1 MDSRG
6 LEPTVEILGGF
17 LVLNHAVTKA
27 LNLDRAGDVVLR
39 PQFTPEELEVCEM
52 TIRWDHAIV
61 STLFTMVLWYGLE
74 LETEVHEV
82 FSMTEN
88 GEGPI

>member
-17 LVLNHAVTKA
+17 LVLNHVITKA

-52 TIRWDHAIV
+52 TIR
-61 STLFTMVLWYGLE
+61 
-74 LETEVHEV
+74 
-82 FSMTEN
+82 
-88 GEGPI
+88 